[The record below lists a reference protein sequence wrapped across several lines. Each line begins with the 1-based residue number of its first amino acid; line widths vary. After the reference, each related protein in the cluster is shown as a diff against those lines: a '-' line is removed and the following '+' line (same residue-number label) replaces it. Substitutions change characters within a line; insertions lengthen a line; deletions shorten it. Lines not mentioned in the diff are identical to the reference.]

1 MNETHTAP
9 EGDYRADDE
18 IDLRELVRALWE
30 TRMVVAIALLGFAGL
45 FWLAVIALGAR
56 DGITYT
62 WETRVHFTFS
72 GAEEGEYPSDED
84 GENAEGTP
92 FSSGDLLSPAVIRRV
107 YEQNDLESTGLSRAE
122 FSDALSVA
130 AYAPTREFI
139 VQRYRSQLERD
150 RLSAAEIS
158 EIEQEFADALERAS
172 RGQARLTLTLRDGI
186 APTGAVLSDEMARKV
201 LLDIPRVWA
210 RYMTE
215 EAGVFASDISL
226 YSVDAVEG
234 EIFGLVDE
242 LVSTDVL
249 KSKFGLLLSNVD
261 ALETLTNAGAV
272 RDPETGLSLSDIRA
286 QADWLEDFVL
296 EDIRATALGLGVSSN
311 PQVTLRFF
319 RSRIEEL
326 MRRKSLLE
334 SRADRV
340 EQALQAYLAG
350 QSRAG
355 QGARSSPGAPLLPDE
370 LRGGTTIPQF
380 GSDFL
385 DRLVELGSDSGDVQF
400 RQDLTRER
408 LDYTLEAAE
417 LQAEIDRLTQL
428 VQLIDSDNGDS
439 LADDGLQE
447 LMDSVRQRLD
457 QVTTRLRDLFLAT
470 DRISERLNELR
481 FGGQQAIYN
490 IVQPPGEAS
499 TPPLVLTRSNLQR
512 FVLGAFLVVILSV
525 MGVFL
530 FNMLRERGGD

>member
-1 MNETHTAP
+1 MNQTPTSP
-9 EGDYRADDE
+9 KGDYRADDE
-18 IDLRELVRALWE
+18 IDLRELVRALWD

-56 DGITYT
+56 AGITYT

-72 GAEEGEYPSDED
+72 GAEEGEYPDK
-84 GENAEGTP
+84 TP
-92 FSSGDLLSPAVIRRV
+92 FSTGDLLSPLVIRRV

-139 VQRYRSQLERD
+139 VQRYRAQLERD

-158 EIEQEFADALERAS
+158 EIEQEFAAALERAS

-215 EAGVFASDISL
+215 EAGVFASDLSL
-226 YSVDAVEG
+226 YSVDAVDG
-234 EIFGLVDE
+234 EIFGIIDE
-242 LVSTDVL
+242 LVSTDVI

-261 ALETLTNAGAV
+261 ALKTLTNAGAV
-272 RDPETGLSLSDIRA
+272 RDPETGLGLSDIRA
-286 QADWLEDFVL
+286 QAGWLEDFVL

-311 PQVTLRFF
+311 PQATLRFF

-355 QGARSSPGAPLLPDE
+355 QGARRSSPGAPLLPDE

-400 RQDLTRER
+400 RQNLTRER

-417 LQAEIDRLTQL
+417 LQAEIDRLIQL
-428 VQLIDSDNGDS
+428 VQLIDSDNGGR
-439 LADDGLQE
+439 LEDDDLQE

-457 QVTTRLRDLFLAT
+457 QVTTSLRDLFLAT
-470 DRISERLNELR
+470 ERISERLNELR

-512 FVLGAFLVVILSV
+512 FVLGAFLIVILSV